1 MKGKDGGQVF
11 RRLEVDEEE
20 EGEKVGQREGGR
32 KRRKNDKR
40 KKEMNLTS
48 SVHLR
53 E

>member
-1 MKGKDGGQVF
+1 MKDTEQKTS
-11 RRLEVDEEE
+11 RTKEE